1 MSKLFYDHLILLDDV
16 FTEIE
21 ILEVES
27 EDKIQMKKI
36 VDEILHHR
44 VLTRIL
50 DLLPKVHHEEFL
62 DRFYKA
68 PSDVRHLKFLQ
79 EKIDRDIHH
88 ELAKLSKE
96 LKSEIRQEIKKHKKI
111 K

>member
-1 MSKLFYDHLILLDDV
+1 MSKLFYDHLVLLDDV
-16 FTEIE
+16 FA
-21 ILEVES
+21 EVEVL
-27 EDKIQMKKI
+27 EIDVHDKKEIKKMI
-36 VDEILHHR
+36 DEIIHHR

-50 DLLPKVHHEEFL
+50 DMLPTPHHEEFL

-88 ELAKLSKE
+88 ELAKLSEE
-96 LKSEIRQEIKKHKKI
+96 LKSEVRQEIKKHRKNK
-111 K
+111 